1 MSSVLILG
9 GTAWLGSEI
18 ARQAVLA
25 GHDVTCVARGE
36 SGDAPDG
43 ASFVRADRSLPGSL
57 EHIKG
62 EWDAVIELAY
72 EPELVAAA
80 LDAFADHAGHWSFV
94 STISVYASHDV
105 AGADESAPLV
115 DPVDTE
121 DYGQAKAAAEQL
133 TRERVDERLL
143 ITRPGLIAGP
153 GDPSDRFGYWPG
165 RLARGGRV
173 LAPAMSGHVQA
184 IDIADLAR
192 WLLNAHQQSLIGTV
206 DAVGPS
212 IPMADFFA
220 ILRAATAHDAE
231 IVEAPHPWLR
241 KQEVN
246 YWAGPRSMPL
256 WLPGAD
262 TALTQRSG
270 ARLRELGGSIRPIG
284 DTIAR
289 VIEDETDRGLWRPR
303 RSGLTAREEEELL
316 ELLRDRG

>member
-9 GTAWLGSEI
+9 GTAWLGQEI

-43 ASFVRADRSLPGSL
+43 VRFIRADRSLPGAL
-57 EHIKG
+57 QHVNG

-72 EPELVAAA
+72 EPGLVAVA
-80 LDAFADHAGHWSFV
+80 LDAFADRAGHWSFV

-121 DYGQAKAAAEQL
+121 DYGQAKVAAELL
-133 TRERVDERLL
+133 TRERVGDRLL

-165 RLARGGRV
+165 RFARGGRV
-173 LAPAMSGHVQA
+173 LAPAMSGHVQV
-184 IDIADLAR
+184 IDVADLAR
-192 WLLNAHQQSLIGTV
+192 WLLDAHQWNLIGTV

-212 IPMADFFA
+212 IPMAAFFA
-220 ILRAATAHDAE
+220 RLRAATAHGAD

-241 KQEVN
+241 EQGVN

-256 WLPGAD
+256 WLPEAD
-262 TALTQRSG
+262 AALTQRSG
-270 ARLRELGGSIRPIG
+270 VRLRELGGSIRPI
-284 DTIAR
+284 DETIAR
-289 VIEDETDRGLWRPR
+289 VIEDETERGLWRTR
-303 RSGLTAREEEELL
+303 RSGLTPREEEELL
-316 ELLRDRG
+316 DLLRDRV